1 MTASL
6 HASTTS
12 SSTVLITGC
21 SSGFGLETARL
32 FLARGWHV
40 VATLRRPR
48 EGLLPASGRLRLL
61 PLDVT
66 DPDSIQACL
75 AEAGPIDAL
84 VNNAGI
90 GLLAPLEGMTMA
102 QARELFETNTLGTLA
117 MTQAV
122 LPQFRQRGRG
132 VVVNVSSSVTLKPLP
147 LLSVYTASKAA
158 VNAFT
163 ESVAL
168 ELAPLGVRLHLVL
181 PGRAPATAF
190 GDNARRRMV
199 PEPHP
204 AYAAFQAEVFA
215 SLRDTQSP
223 VTEVADV
230 AEAVWR
236 AVTDPG
242 APLRLPAGADAM
254 ALAGA
259 TVTAPPSA

>member
-1 MTASL
+1 M
-6 HASTTS
+6 
-12 SSTVLITGC
+12 
-21 SSGFGLETARL
+21 
-32 FLARGWHV
+32 
-40 VATLRRPR
+40 
-48 EGLLPASGRLRLL
+48 
-61 PLDVT
+61 
-66 DPDSIQACL
+66 

-117 MTQAV
+117 MTQAA

-132 VVVNVSSSVTLKPLP
+132 VVVDVSSSVTLKPLP

-168 ELAPLGVRLHLVL
+168 EELTPFGVRMHLVL

-190 GDNARRRMV
+190 GDNARGRMA
-199 PEPHP
+199 PEPQP

-215 SLRDTQSP
+215 SLRDTQAP

-230 AEAVWR
+230 TEALWR

-242 APLRLPAGADAM
+242 APMRLPAGADAL
-254 ALAGA
+254 ALAA
-259 TVTAPPSA
+259 APSA